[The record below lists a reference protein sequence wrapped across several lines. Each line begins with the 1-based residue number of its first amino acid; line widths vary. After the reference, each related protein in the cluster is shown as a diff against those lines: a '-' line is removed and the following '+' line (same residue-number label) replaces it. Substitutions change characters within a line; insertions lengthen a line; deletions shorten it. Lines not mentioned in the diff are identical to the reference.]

1 MFTVKL
7 LIVSSHVG
15 CAHQNVKFSFG
26 DFILITGL
34 VWIWLIVGE
43 YTPQQINSN
52 ESSFTS
58 IWGIEAVQKLL
69 YSTKKWRFCFVIMWV
84 WAEESWARLVP
95 ISSVRRKL
103 MTKLHFW
110 SVNMLG
116 QKVDN
121 SQWYTMA
128 SLGN

>member
-1 MFTVKL
+1 MKL

-15 CAHQNVKFSFG
+15 CAHQNVKFSFK

-58 IWGIEAVQKLL
+58 IWEIEVLQKLL
-69 YSTKKWRFCFVIMWV
+69 YSTKCEDF
-84 WAEESWARLVP
+84 AL
-95 ISSVRRKL
+95 
-103 MTKLHFW
+103 
-110 SVNMLG
+110 
-116 QKVDN
+116 
-121 SQWYTMA
+121 
-128 SLGN
+128 